1 MPIIFPTEINGYNIR
16 KSPSFLDIEQQ
27 LNLSEKEQDK
37 LRNDLRIIFAKP
49 EKGQKVK
56 NYLGYKGQHY
66 TILYM
71 FDGGQISLISFKK
84 N

>member
-1 MPIIFPTEINGYNIR
+1 MPITLPLEINGCNIR
-16 KSPSFLDIEQQ
+16 KLSSFLDIEQQ

-37 LRNDLRIIFAKP
+37 LRNDLRLIFPRP
-49 EKGQKVK
+49 EKGQKIK